1 MPNAIKES
9 KLHPGPS
16 VLETQID
23 SGCSESCLWLENK
36 GVMDL
41 PRSSYLKCIEF
52 SKQVQENVL
61 GLKTLSDHKDG

>member
-23 SGCSESCLWLENK
+23 SGCSELENK